1 MAKKI
6 RTTLRRICPN
16 CGDATSTNQRS
27 LHDEDRQFQCA
38 KCGMVYRVDVPPTG
52 GHLASDGQE
61 GLLPICPACNS
72 TLVVVGR
79 LGMSCSKC
87 GHVEPREDDHD
98 GSGTG
103 EGRRAQAEM
112 ERQTAK
118 VKTYD
123 AGEGRRVTVPEAPKP
138 EDLLMDA
145 IRENFS
151 PEAVAAMAA
160 FLQAAK
166 TKDRRVNEQLAWF
179 VEKLIAEVGFAGYD
193 HLIGQLGL

>member
-1 MAKKI
+1 MAKRTAKI
-6 RTTLRRICPN
+6 PCPN
-16 CGDATSTNQRS
+16 CGDASRRNQRP
-27 LHDEDRQFQCA
+27 LNDEDNQVQCR
-38 KCGMVYRVDVPPTG
+38 KCGMVYRTD
-52 GHLASDGQE
+52 E
-61 GLLPICPACNS
+61 PA
-72 TLVVVGR
+72 V
-79 LGMSCSKC
+79 
-87 GHVEPREDDHD
+87 DDHD

-103 EGRRAQAEM
+103 EGRRAKAEM

-145 IRENFS
+145 IRDTFS

-179 VEKLIAEVGFAGYD
+179 TEKLIAEVGFAGYD
-193 HLIGQLGL
+193 HLLGELGL